1 MKRIAL
7 LALSSVLI
15 GVSDAQGAQGPPLTR
30 EALQLL
36 SQRFR
41 FFLVIEPT
49 ANKPL
54 RYIYA
59 DYAQHLHVFAV
70 KDGKSVPEWDSVGL
84 GSPITSLVV
93 KDVDA
98 DGKLDILVST
108 QKGRVVDYDGTDY
121 HLAFENMLRTFSTI
135 TCMVTYNL
143 DDDPQDEVLFL
154 ADGRLQ
160 VFDGLSRREEWSTT
174 ETYGG
179 TMLLVANVDDDP
191 QPEIIFNT
199 GVVIDSRFRNVDFTI
214 AGGFTAR
221 MSLLDM
227 DGDGIPELISETPD
241 FPLRI
246 WDLRHRREIY

>member
-1 MKRIAL
+1 MKRIAW
-7 LALSSVLI
+7 LALSSILTMAP
-15 GVSDAQGAQGPPLTR
+15 GVRGSPVTR
-30 EALQLL
+30 EALQVL
-36 SQRFR
+36 SNRYR
-41 FFLVIEPT
+41 YFLVIEPT

-70 KDGKSVPEWDSVGL
+70 KDGKAVPEWDSVGL

-108 QKGRVVDYDGTDY
+108 QKGRVLSYDGTDY
-121 HLAFENMLRTFSTI
+121 HLAFENMLRTFGTI
-135 TCMVTYNL
+135 TCTVTYNL
-143 DDDPQDEVLFL
+143 DDDPQDEVLFI

-174 ETYGG
+174 ETYAG
-179 TMLLVANVDDDP
+179 TMLLVANVDEDP

-199 GVVIDSRFRNVDFTI
+199 GVVIDSRFRNVDFTVP
-214 AGGFTAR
+214 GGFTPR
-221 MSLLDM
+221 ISLLDM
-227 DGDGIPELISETPD
+227 DGDGIPELIAETPD
-241 FPLRI
+241 FPLRVF
-246 WDLRHRREIY
+246 DLRHRREIY

>member
-7 LALSSVLI
+7 LAFTSFLTWASL
-15 GVSDAQGAQGPPLTR
+15 AQGSGLKR
-30 EALQLL
+30 EELQVL
-36 SQRFR
+36 SDRYR

-70 KDGKSVPEWDSVGL
+70 KDGKAVPEWDSVGL
-84 GSPITSLVV
+84 GSPITSLIV

-108 QKGRVVDYDGTDY
+108 QKGRVVNYDGTDY

-143 DDDPQDEVLFL
+143 DDDPQDEVLFI

-179 TMLLVANVDDDP
+179 SMLLVANVDDDP

-199 GVVIDSRFRNVDFTI
+199 GVVIDSRFRNVDFTVP
-214 AGGFTAR
+214 GGFTPR
-221 MSLLDM
+221 VSLLDM
-227 DGDGIPELISETPD
+227 DGDGIPELIAETPD
-241 FPLRI
+241 FPLRVF
-246 WDLRHRREIY
+246 DLRHRREIY